1 MSPRILLVT
10 VSCFM
15 LVALQCCGI
24 AEGAPTSAA
33 DVMADLPYDGELS
46 PKLRYEYN
54 LMSNMLLRKRSR
66 ASFDAARLL
75 ARLADYKAKND
86 FLNQRIR
93 AFQRSQRGNTE
104 TDRLLAQLNDL
115 IEQER
120 FLRYRIRMG

>member
-93 AFQRSQRGNTE
+93 
-104 TDRLLAQLNDL
+104 
-115 IEQER
+115 
-120 FLRYRIRMG
+120 MG

>member
-1 MSPRILLVT
+1 
-10 VSCFM
+10 
-15 LVALQCCGI
+15 
-24 AEGAPTSAA
+24 
-33 DVMADLPYDGELS
+33 MADLPYDGELS

-54 LMSNMLLRKRSR
+54 LMSKH
-66 ASFDAARLL
+66 AAAQAVKGFVRRCSTA

-120 FLRYRIRMG
+120 FLCGTASEWDKNVR